1 MHAVNSCDGS
11 GFVSMAAMA
20 PSASP
25 KPSGSEGPLTP
36 RVVIVGGGAAGFFA
50 AITCKESNPAAQ
62 VTILEGAGQPLSK
75 VRISGGGRCNVT
87 HDQPDPALLVRH
99 YPRGARALRGPFTKF
114 GPRQTVEWF
123 ERRGVELKTEAD
135 GRMFPTTDDSGTVID
150 CLVGAA
156 RAAGVEL
163 RTRAPVVGV
172 ERAEAG
178 SGATF
183 SVQLRDGSVLPADR
197 VLLATGGSP
206 AGFRWAEGLGHTIEP
221 PVPSLFTFNV
231 DDPRLKDLAGVSVQ
245 HARVRVE
252 GSKEAQEGPLLVT
265 HWGLSGPAVL
275 RASAWDARLLHD
287 KGYKAVMSLNWRPDL
302 NFEQVREK
310 LQRAKELDAR
320 KNVLASGPFEL
331 PQRLW
336 RSLALHAGAADGT
349 RWADASKA
357 LLAALV
363 QEVHAGR
370 YDITGKGVFKE
381 ECVTCGG
388 VRLKEVDF
396 ATMESRVQPG
406 LHLAGE
412 ILDIDGITGGFN
424 FQSAWTS
431 GWLAGRGM
439 AYG

>member
-1 MHAVNSCDGS
+1 M
-11 GFVSMAAMA
+11 
-20 PSASP
+20 
-25 KPSGSEGPLTP
+25 
-36 RVVIVGGGAAGFFA
+36 VGGGAAGFFA
-50 AITCKESNPAAQ
+50 AIACKEADPAAS
-62 VTILEGAGQPLSK
+62 VSILEGAAAPLNK

-123 ERRGVELKTEAD
+123 ERRGVTLKTEAD
-135 GRMFPTTDDSGTVID
+135 GRMFPVTDDSGTIVE
-150 CLVGAA
+150 CLTGAA

-172 ERAEAG
+172 EAAEDGSDAG
-178 SGATF
+178 F
-183 SVQLRDGSVLPADR
+183 LVRLRDGTVLPADR
-197 VLLATGGSP
+197 VLLATGGAP
-206 AGFRWAEGLGHTIEP
+206 AGFRWAEGLGHAIEP

-231 DDPRLKDLAGVSVQ
+231 DDARLKELAGVSVQ

-252 GSKEAQEGPLLVT
+252 GSKETHEGPLLVT

-275 RASAWDARLLHD
+275 RASAWDARLLHAR
-287 KGYKAVMSLNWRPDL
+287 GYQAVMTLSWRPDL
-302 NFEQVREK
+302 NEEQVRER
-310 LQRAKELDAR
+310 LRQAKERDAR

-336 RSLALHAGAADGT
+336 RSLALHAGAVEGT

-357 LLAALV
+357 LLAALA

-381 ECVTCGG
+381 EFVTCGG

-396 ATMESRVQPG
+396 ATMQSRVRPG
-406 LHLAGE
+406 LYLAGE

-424 FQSAWTS
+424 FQSAWTT
-431 GWLAGRGM
+431 GWLAGRAM
-439 AYG
+439 AGS

>member
-1 MHAVNSCDGS
+1 MKPASTSPPLDNRDTQ
-11 GFVSMAAMA
+11 AA
-20 PSASP
+20 
-25 KPSGSEGPLTP
+25 
-36 RVVIVGGGAAGFFA
+36 RVVVVGGGAAGFFA
-50 AITCKESNPAAQ
+50 AIACKESNTAAK

-87 HDQPDPALLVRH
+87 HDQPDPAQLVRH

-123 ERRGVELKTEAD
+123 QRRGVALKTEAD
-135 GRMFPTTDDSGTVID
+135 GRMFPTTDDSGTIID

-156 RAAGVEL
+156 QAAGVEL

-172 ERAEAG
+172 EAAAEGGDAR
-178 SGATF
+178 F
-183 SVQLRDGSVLPADR
+183 LVHLRDGTVLKADR
-197 VLLATGGSP
+197 VLLATGGAP
-206 AGFRWAEGLGHTIEP
+206 AGFRWAEELGHAIEP

-231 DDPRLKDLAGVSVQ
+231 DDARLKELAGVSVQ

-252 GSKEAQEGPLLVT
+252 GAKEAHEGPLLVT

-287 KGYKAVMSLNWRPDL
+287 RGYQAVMTLNWRPDL
-302 NFEQVREK
+302 NEEQVRVR
-310 LQRAKELDAR
+310 LRQAKELDAR

-336 RSLALHAGAADGT
+336 RSLAQHAGAAEGT

-357 LLAALV
+357 LLAALT

-370 YDITGKGVFKE
+370 YEITGKGVFKE
-381 ECVTCGG
+381 EFVTCGG

-396 ATMESRVQPG
+396 STMESRVRPG
-406 LHLAGE
+406 LYLAGE

-424 FQSAWTS
+424 FQSAWTT
-431 GWLAGRGM
+431 GWLAGRAM
-439 AYG
+439 AAGG